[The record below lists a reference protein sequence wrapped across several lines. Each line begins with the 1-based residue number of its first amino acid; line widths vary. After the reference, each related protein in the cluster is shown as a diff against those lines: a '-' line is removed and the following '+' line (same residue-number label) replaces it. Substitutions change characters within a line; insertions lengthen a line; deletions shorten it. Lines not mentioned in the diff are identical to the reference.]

1 MPSAPSTGSESGPV
15 AILDWLREREGAIRD
30 LTIAMARI
38 ESPSGDAAAQEPL
51 RELMAAEL
59 EARGFEVER
68 LPGDDGCD
76 HLLARPAGFDPD
88 RSTQL
93 LIGHIDTVWPVG
105 TLDEMP
111 LEVRGEELY
120 GPGVFDM
127 KGGIAQAL
135 FALDALRELGLEPEC
150 QPVLMI
156 NADEEVGSPSSRKW
170 TLEEAARADRAF
182 VMEPAYGPSGDLKTG
197 RKGIGRF
204 TLTVTG
210 VASHAGLAPESGVS
224 AILELS
230 RQVEALFEL
239 NDAERGITVNV
250 GTIDGGLHPNVIAP
264 EAVAEIEARVVT
276 EADAQRIEEAIRGL
290 EPQTEGTSLTVEGAF
305 GRPPMEPNEANLGL
319 WEKARAA
326 AESLGLEIS
335 DAQVGGGSDGNLT
348 SPLTPTLD
356 GLGAVGD
363 GAHADYEHL
372 VVPRMPERAALLAML
387 LMEPAKEAANG

>member
-1 MPSAPSTGSESGPV
+1 MSSAPAAGSELDPV
-15 AILDWLREREGAIRD
+15 TTLDWLRERQDEIRN
-30 LTIAMARI
+30 LTVAMAQI

-51 RELMAAEL
+51 RELMTAEL
-59 EARGFEVER
+59 KTRGFEVER
-68 LPGDDGCD
+68 LPGEGGCD
-76 HLLARPAGFDPD
+76 HLLARPTGFDENRP
-88 RSTQL
+88 TQL
-93 LIGHIDTVWPVG
+93 LLGHIDTVWPVG
-105 TLDEMP
+105 TLQTTP
-111 LEVRGEELY
+111 VEVRGDELY

-135 FALDALRELGLEPEC
+135 FALDAIREQGAEPEC
-150 QPVLMI
+150 QPVFMI

-182 VMEPAYGPSGDLKTG
+182 VMEPAYGPDGDLKTG

-230 RQVEALFEL
+230 RQVESLFEL
-239 NDAERGITVNV
+239 NDAQRGTTVNV

-276 EADAQRIEEAIRGL
+276 EADAVLIEEAIRSL
-290 EPQTEGTSLTVEGAF
+290 KPQTEGTTLSVEGGF
-305 GRPPMEPNEANLGL
+305 GRPPMEPNDRNREL
-319 WEKARAA
+319 WEKARTAA
-326 AESLGLEIS
+326 GLLGLEIS

-372 VVPRMPERAALLAML
+372 VVTRMPERAALLAML